1 MNSAPLRYLIMFGVL
16 AALLAIG
23 GTWWQSAHP
32 ATAGT
37 GKDSFGTHY
46 YGWRGLYET
55 LARLNQPVAR
65 SRLPPTAIGD
75 DDNNRTFI
83 FWETPLAATERE
95 PAYLRPLRR
104 WVENG
109 GTVVVAPPRGAGSN
123 DRWLRGRRENLLL
136 KNLLGDLAVFPFLVN
151 TSLAA
156 RAWNEPKEDAPH
168 ERSLLAEVNRLQQ
181 AATELQKKQDYQ
193 LLGNGRFA
201 QLAAKIPVVTLPEIL
216 QTMRFTDEPLAGE
229 PASLLAV
236 AREGRHFLL
245 GAEFTVGRG
254 RVLVIA
260 EPALIYNSYLGQTG
274 NAALAVNLLASPT
287 GAAGTT
293 VFDEFYHGHIA
304 VKKTWQLFAS
314 SPQREM
320 LAALLFFGL
329 LAAWRG
335 GVRLGPALPEPSP
348 SRRNLLEYIAA
359 FARLLQNGRTRV
371 AVAQA
376 VFSGALWDCRRQLH
390 LRPRDETPDA
400 IAAALSLRSPAAA
413 EQFAAAA
420 RRLEQ
425 MLADGVKN
433 EGQFL
438 AALRD
443 LRTINN

>member
-1 MNSAPLRYLIMFGVL
+1 MNSAPLRYLLAFGVL
-16 AALLAIG
+16 AVILAIG
-23 GTWWQSAHP
+23 GAWWQSAHP

-46 YGWRGLYET
+46 YGWRGLYDT

-65 SRLPPTAIGD
+65 SRLPPAASGD
-75 DDNNRTFI
+75 GERTFI

-109 GTVVVAPPRGAGSN
+109 GTVVVAPPRGAGN

-136 KNLLGDLAVFPFLVN
+136 KNLLGDLEVLPFLAN

-156 RAWNEPKEDAPH
+156 RDGNETAPR
-168 ERSLLAEVNRLQQ
+168 ERSLLADVNRLQQ
-181 AATELQKKQDYQ
+181 AATELQKKQNYQ

-201 QLAAKIPVVTLPEIL
+201 RLAAKIPVVTLPEIL
-216 QTMRFTDEPLAGE
+216 QTMRFTDEPPGGE

-236 AREGRHFLL
+236 ERDGRYFLL
-245 GAEFTVGRG
+245 GAEFAVGRG

-274 NAALAVNLLASPT
+274 NAALAVNLLASPA
-287 GAAGTT
+287 GAA

-304 VKKTWQLFAS
+304 VKKAWQLFAS

-329 LAAWRG
+329 LAAWRY
-335 GVRLGPALPEPSP
+335 GVRLGPALPEPAP

-390 LRPRDETPDA
+390 LRPRDENPDA

-413 EQFAAAA
+413 EKFAAAA
-420 RRLEQ
+420 RRIEQ
-425 MLADGVKN
+425 MLAGGVKN

-438 AALRD
+438 AALRE
-443 LRTINN
+443 LRAIHN